1 VTKAD
6 LIDLIADRAKLP
18 HGRAELLICQMFDS
32 MVDALCR
39 GEGIEIRGFGSFSIR
54 AYKEYQGRNPRT
66 GEAVHVRPKRL
77 AFFKVGKEL
86 RERVNNGRTVPIKIT
101 SGGSSGNASNGSS
114 GTSGP
119 PPSSEPGPASSTSTA
134 L

>member
-1 VTKAD
+1 MRVQYPGRGRNLTKAD

-18 HGRAELLICQMFDS
+18 HGRAELLICQVFDS

-86 RERVNNGRTVPIKIT
+86 RERVNNGRGHTPKT
-101 SGGSSGNASNGSS
+101 G
-114 GTSGP
+114 
-119 PPSSEPGPASSTSTA
+119 SEPGPSGPTSSSSSTSTA

>member
-1 VTKAD
+1 LTKAD

-86 RERVNNGRTVPIKIT
+86 RERVNNGRGHTPPKPPT
-101 SGGSSGNASNGSS
+101 SD
-114 GTSGP
+114 
-119 PPSSEPGPASSTSTA
+119 PGPGPGSPSSSTSTTF
-134 L
+134 